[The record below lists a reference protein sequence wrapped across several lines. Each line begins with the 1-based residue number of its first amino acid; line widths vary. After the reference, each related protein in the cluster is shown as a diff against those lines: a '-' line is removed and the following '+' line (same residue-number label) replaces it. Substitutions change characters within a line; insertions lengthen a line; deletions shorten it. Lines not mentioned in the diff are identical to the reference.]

1 MHSTHCCSTLWLWW
15 EVLLQELCVHHVSTA
30 GPHKLD
36 QPEASGR
43 SSQHWFSEL
52 FTWEHKCAQTQASQ
66 MRPPGM
72 FSTLS
77 PPLPVV
83 HHSSYTPQ
91 EKFTSQKIL
100 FLHKHFQHL
109 KQNWTKKGKKNG
121 PSEIGKKWPQAGP
134 QLKHSTCLC
143 HPRSLHPKETALV
156 SDCLTRLRGNGRS
169 RRLWSGE
176 SQTTLLNKQ
185 ATVISCKDN
194 LFPICTFS
202 NVSTT
207 FSGLS

>member
-43 SSQHWFSEL
+43 SSQHWLSEL

-91 EKFTSQKIL
+91 GKFTSQKIL

-121 PSEIGKKWPQAGP
+121 PSEIGKNGLRLAPSWNTVLACATPGVCTPRIQPLSVTVSLDYEGMEDPAGSD
-134 QLKHSTCLC
+134 QGS
-143 HPRSLHPKETALV
+143 PRPLY
-156 SDCLTRLRGNGRS
+156 
-169 RRLWSGE
+169 
-176 SQTTLLNKQ
+176 
-185 ATVISCKDN
+185 
-194 LFPICTFS
+194 
-202 NVSTT
+202 
-207 FSGLS
+207 